1 MTLRGQFSGVSG
13 WTVRRRGGDEGGAV
27 GADTS
32 LMALAEKSWGETGRH
47 RSFVFVLTL
56 EKYKRDY
63 VLI

>member
-1 MTLRGQFSGVSG
+1 MGCRDGHQTGGGEEMGRG
-13 WTVRRRGGDEGGAV
+13 WEGAV

-32 LMALAEKSWGETGRH
+32 LTALAEKSWGETGRH

>member
-1 MTLRGQFSGVSG
+1 MR
-13 WTVRRRGGDEGGAV
+13 GGAV

-32 LMALAEKSWGETGRH
+32 LTALAEKSWGETGRH
-47 RSFVFVLTL
+47 RSFDFVLTL

>member
-1 MTLRGQFSGVSG
+1 MDIRLEG
-13 WTVRRRGGDEGGAV
+13 VRRRGGDEGGAV

-32 LMALAEKSWGETGRH
+32 LTALAEKSWGETGWH

>member
-1 MTLRGQFSGVSG
+1 M
-13 WTVRRRGGDEGGAV
+13 GGAV

-32 LMALAEKSWGETGRH
+32 LTALAEKSWGETGRH